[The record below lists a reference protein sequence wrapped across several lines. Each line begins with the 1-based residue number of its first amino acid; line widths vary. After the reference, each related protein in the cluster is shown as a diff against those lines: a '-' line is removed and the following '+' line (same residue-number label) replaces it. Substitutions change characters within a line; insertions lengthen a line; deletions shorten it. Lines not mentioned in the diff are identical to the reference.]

1 MLPWVLSKLNI
12 VKSFNPKEFKEF
24 KEGKKTKETLEREL
38 LSMVNL
44 TPEGNLT
51 KEEFVNFYDD
61 LNINIPG
68 EMAFKTH
75 VASMWNYTPEAD
87 IKVHS

>member
-1 MLPWVLSKLNI
+1 
-12 VKSFNPKEFKEF
+12 
-24 KEGKKTKETLEREL
+24 
-38 LSMVNL
+38 MVNL